1 MEFEEQDENLINV
14 DTVEEDVSQ
23 IDTPQSSD
31 PVPATE
37 PETTPEDDIATKK
50 SRADINFE
58 ARLLGTIGTVPEPAM
73 NIGQYVSDDLGK
85 YKQDFDIQFPEQLDD
100 LGEFRG
106 ATQTTADKW
115 GNGMAKFGGKT
126 FVNVVGGLAGWLYG
140 GVAAAAT
147 QDASKM
153 YNNDLGTLI
162 DHLNESMDEAL
173 PNHYTKLERE
183 KGVWDQMGTANFWSD
198 KVTNGFSFLAGAAI
212 TEVAAT
218 WMGGGLGAAA
228 NWMRISAQ
236 ASRLFKNASLANKL
250 GGISKRAS
258 QFASKKA
265 LLDTAVVG
273 RQLLTGANYES
284 GIEARHAY
292 NEIKSNYIDIALGDR
307 LQIAEMEKGGPL
319 SEEEKAAMLTPEE
332 KQDIENRATELS
344 NIVYAGNF
352 ALVGSSNMMMIPSLY
367 GVGVRKH
374 NEKNPLPW
382 ETLCTYGSSI

>member
-1 MEFEEQDENLINV
+1 MEFEEQDENLL
-14 DTVEEDVSQ
+14 EDELLNENLTEDEDQV
-23 IDTPQSSD
+23 SD
-31 PVPATE
+31 PVDSDPIVE
-37 PETTPEDDIATKK
+37 PEAGEEIVLTPEEYYQQNLRLRSQVLAT
-50 SRADINFE
+50 A
-58 ARLLGTIGTVPEPAM
+58 VPEPAM
-73 NIGQYVSDDLGK
+73 NIGKYVSDDLGK
-85 YKQDFDIQFPEQLDD
+85 YKQDLDIQFPEQLDD

-153 YNNDLGTLI
+153 YNNDLGHLI

-198 KVTNGFSFLAGAAI
+198 KVTNGFSFLAGAAL

-250 GGISKRAS
+250 GDISKICL
-258 QFASKKA
+258 F
-265 LLDTAVVG
+265 
-273 RQLLTGANYES
+273 
-284 GIEARHAY
+284 
-292 NEIKSNYIDIALGDR
+292 
-307 LQIAEMEKGGPL
+307 
-319 SEEEKAAMLTPEE
+319 
-332 KQDIENRATELS
+332 
-344 NIVYAGNF
+344 
-352 ALVGSSNMMMIPSLY
+352 
-367 GVGVRKH
+367 
-374 NEKNPLPW
+374 
-382 ETLCTYGSSI
+382 